1 MDTTQRLLQI
11 TEAHVP
17 ALCQTIWEGRC
28 VAFVGAGFSAAAR
41 LPGWRALI
49 QDVADHVPGDDE
61 VRQAV
66 DQLLLRPDPGHRALE
81 AAAQLLQDRLGRDA
95 FHRVVAGRLRPH
107 EGLTPTFLA
116 RRRDLLAT
124 PFRAVLTTNF
134 DPLLPGDPPGPS
146 TYRQLLREGWGG
158 PWDPCYWPA
167 NGASGRGPRVVQLHG
182 AVDSDR
188 LVFARRDYRELLFAN
203 PAYLTFL
210 KALFATRTILF
221 LGFSF
226 RDAYLD
232 LIRTELMQLVDPGA
246 SDPPLAYAVLTDV
259 TWAEALYLRRH
270 EGLGVLWYPPTP
282 DHGGF
287 DVLLQRIADTTNP
300 VRRLARRL
308 AGSRVLWMDP
318 HPSNNALARQLLGP
332 GALEEVADL
341 QAAIAALQRSPWDL
355 VITHWGWRPDGLSNA
370 QQLLDWIHRSGLRVP
385 VVVFC
390 SPDYG
395 RQNRPQALRWGAV
408 DLTWT
413 WPTFFQAIDR
423 VLPAGDLTQEQ
434 GCPT

>member
-1 MDTTQRLLQI
+1 MDTTKRLLQI
-11 TEAHVP
+11 TEAHLS
-17 ALCQTIWEGRC
+17 ALCETIWDGSC

-41 LPGWRALI
+41 LPGWHALI
-49 QDVADHVPGDDE
+49 QDVADEVPANDE

-81 AAAQLLQDRLGRDA
+81 AAAQLLQDRLGREA
-95 FHRVVAGRLRPH
+95 FHRAVARGLQPH
-107 EGLTPTFLA
+107 EGLTPVFLQ

-134 DPLLPGDPPGPS
+134 DPLLPGDPPGPR

-158 PWDPCYWPA
+158 PWDPCYWPGDA
-167 NGASGRGPRVVQLHG
+167 TLRRGPGGVQLHG
-182 AVDSDR
+182 AVSSDR

-210 KALFATRTILF
+210 KALFATRTVLF

-232 LIRTELMQLVDPGA
+232 LLRAELMQLVDPEV

-270 EGLGVLWYPPTP
+270 EGMGVLWYPPTP
-282 DHGGF
+282 DHRGF
-287 DVLLQRIADTTNP
+287 DVLLQRLADATNP
-300 VRRLARRL
+300 VRRLGRRL
-308 AGSRVLWMDP
+308 AGARVLWLDP
-318 HPSNNALARQLLGP
+318 HPTNNALARRLLGDD
-332 GALEEVADL
+332 ALEEVADL
-341 QAAIAALQRSPWDL
+341 QEALDALQQRPWDL

-370 QQLLDWIHRSGLRVP
+370 QRLLDWMHRHDRRVP
-385 VVVFC
+385 VVVFS
-390 SPDYG
+390 SP
-395 RQNRPQALRWGAV
+395 
-408 DLTWT
+408 
-413 WPTFFQAIDR
+413 
-423 VLPAGDLTQEQ
+423 
-434 GCPT
+434 